1 MDNKEMDNGIN
12 KKHLKYYAIKY
23 LLFYL
28 IFSVLSFF
36 AFLIII
42 LIRYIYEFFLLH
54 YIALFIHNYFNY
66 PRTVIAVRLKISL
79 QKLPEKHQ
87 LPWFVPVGW
96 LLQRL
101 PVQFQQLHEVEVAH
115 QHLPQPVRDYR
126 KSQSCTA

>member
-1 MDNKEMDNGIN
+1 MSVLYKDALVLKLHQEKMDNKEMDNGIN

-66 PRTVIAVRLKISL
+66 PRTVAIAISVMAYFLLFALIFMSYKISM
-79 QKLPEKHQ
+79 K
-87 LPWFVPVGW
+87 FVHKIM
-96 LLQRL
+96 QNE
-101 PVQFQQLHEVEVAH
+101 Q
-115 QHLPQPVRDYR
+115 
-126 KSQSCTA
+126 